1 MENYNNTKMFW
12 DNVFKAVIP
21 NKYENADLG
30 QEDLNEASKWL
41 ICIGSS
47 GWKSLIQRK
56 ILLRVKIY

>member
-1 MENYNNTKMFW
+1 MFW

-30 QEDLNEASKWL
+30 QEDLNEALKWL